1 MVLTRAEK
9 TAAMKHIVETVLDE
23 AADSPVA
30 KSLIK
35 NRIKSPHD
43 LLSIDDT
50 AIDTFQYD
58 DASGNSQPLALGE
71 RGLLTSFKAFVLFRG
86 TGNNPITDADW
97 TSITQEEYDNFR
109 ISPNNIVR
117 VSNATPL

>member
-43 LLSIDDT
+43 LLSI
-50 AIDTFQYD
+50 IDT
-58 DASGNSQPLALGE
+58 
-71 RGLLTSFKAFVLFRG
+71 
-86 TGNNPITDADW
+86 
-97 TSITQEEYDNFR
+97 EE
-109 ISPNNIVR
+109 IMW
-117 VSNATPL
+117 